1 MPSGS
6 RASLSSF
13 LPLQLAITVSNTAAR
28 SPNPAR
34 LLVSFL
40 SLWSRRGA
48 RSAAV
53 STPSDATGKR
63 RFLDSEQ
70 NAHSCALLGKETDT
84 MNPYE
89 KLEHADRAWTVA
101 ETAAFLG
108 YSVKHVY
115 RLIHQ
120 GKIEGW
126 RRVERGRI
134 MFCPCKLKTW
144 IEKTFNGNG
153 IHQSS
158 ISDKAGKEDDGGSS
172 LVSLK

>member
-1 MPSGS
+1 
-6 RASLSSF
+6 
-13 LPLQLAITVSNTAAR
+13 
-28 SPNPAR
+28 
-34 LLVSFL
+34 
-40 SLWSRRGA
+40 
-48 RSAAV
+48 
-53 STPSDATGKR
+53 
-63 RFLDSEQ
+63 
-70 NAHSCALLGKETDT
+70 LGKETDT

-134 MFCPCKLKTW
+134 MFCPCKLKEW

-158 ISDKAGKEDDGGSS
+158 LPDKAGKEGNGGNNLANLKIEIKTNLILLKHRAPVPVDIETS
-172 LVSLK
+172 LLLNGNKQKRLTQFFRIIRN